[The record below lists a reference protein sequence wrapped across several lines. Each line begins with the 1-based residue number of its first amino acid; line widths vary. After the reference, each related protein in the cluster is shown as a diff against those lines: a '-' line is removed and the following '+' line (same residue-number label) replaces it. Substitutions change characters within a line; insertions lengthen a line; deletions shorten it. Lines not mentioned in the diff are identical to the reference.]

1 MVQSKGREIEIK
13 EEPSVPPEILE
24 AASSGKLV
32 LFIGAGVSRII
43 GCPSWEDLALKQL
56 EDLRKKKAINY
67 HEYEN
72 LKSLDSR
79 KLLSICRNIYKENN
93 RKPPSMESLLKG
105 NKKLIKKYKIY
116 DALYSFNSIYITTNY
131 DNYLDEII
139 KKPIPESEI
148 KINSKDESQI
158 SLNKEK
164 IKGKVFYQKEDIL
177 ISNLENG
184 NLIHFHGSMN
194 DEKNLIMTIVE
205 YMNHYKYD
213 DKPACLLQEVF
224 KNYTVLFVGYGLE
237 EYEIIEFMVSK
248 SSEAKNEIRHYMLYP
263 MFEKNNNLLKFHQEY
278 YGELG
283 IRLIPYSIDKRGY
296 EQLAVVIKKWAKK
309 IGQISQPQG
318 FLEKIKMIDEVI

>member
-1 MVQSKGREIEIK
+1 MVQSKGEEIEIK
-13 EEPSVPPEILE
+13 EEPSVPPEIFE

-56 EDLRKKKAINY
+56 EDLRKIKAINY

-72 LKSLDSR
+72 LKLLDSR
-79 KLLSICRNIYKENN
+79 KLLSICRNIYIENN
-93 RKPPSMESLLKG
+93 RKPPPMDSLLKG

-131 DNYLDEII
+131 DDYLDEII

-148 KINSKDESQI
+148 NSEDESQI
-158 SLNKEK
+158 NLNKEK
-164 IKGKVFYQKEDIL
+164 TKGKVFYQKEDIS

-194 DEKNLIMTIVE
+194 DEKNLIMTIVD
-205 YMNHYKYD
+205 YINHYKYD
-213 DKPACLLQEVF
+213 SDPAALLEEIF

-237 EYEIIEFMVSK
+237 EYEIIEFLINK
-248 SSEAKNEIRHYMLYP
+248 SSTGKNEIRHFMLYP
-263 MFEKNNNLLKFHQEY
+263 MFEKNNNLLRFYKGY
-278 YGELG
+278 YRDLG
-283 IRLIPYSIDKRGY
+283 VELIPYSIDKNGY
-296 EQLAVVIKKWAKK
+296 EQLTIVINKWSKQ
-309 IGQISQPQG
+309 IGPVSQPQG
-318 FLEKIKMIDEVI
+318 FLERIRLIDEVVK

>member
-1 MVQSKGREIEIK
+1 MVQPKGKEIEIK
-13 EEPSVPPEILE
+13 EEPSVPPEIFE

-43 GCPSWEDLALKQL
+43 GCPSWENLALKQL
-56 EDLRKKKAINY
+56 EYLRKEKAINY

-79 KLLSICRNIYKENN
+79 KLLSICRNIYKEN
-93 RKPPSMESLLKG
+93 KIIPPPMESLLKG

-116 DALYSFNSIYITTNY
+116 DALYSFNSIYITKNY

-139 KKPIPESEI
+139 KNPIPESEI
-148 KINSKDESQI
+148 KIYSKNESQI

-164 IKGKVFYQKEDIL
+164 TKGKIFYQKEDIL

-184 NLIHFHGSMN
+184 NLIHFHGSIN

-205 YMNHYKYD
+205 YMNHYKLD

-248 SSEAKNEIRHYMLYP
+248 SSVAKNEIRHYMLYP
-263 MFEKNNNLLKFHQEY
+263 MFEKNNNLFKFHQGY

-283 IRLIPYSIDKRGY
+283 IRLIPYSIDKRGH

-309 IGQISQPQG
+309 IGQISQSQG
-318 FLEKIKMIDEVI
+318 FLEKIKIIDEVI